1 MRMTLILHITAGSLA
16 LISGYI
22 ALFAAKGARVH
33 RGSGA
38 VFVYAM
44 LAMSFFGIVIAA
56 GRGVAPAINIPAGLL
71 CSYLVVTGL
80 TTFRPV
86 DAATRWLNAGALLVA
101 MAVSLT
107 TLTFGFQAVASG
119 GTRNGMPAF
128 PFLLFGIVALLGG
141 AGDLRM
147 IRSGVP
153 PRGGARIARH
163 LWRMCFALFIA
174 AMSFFLG
181 QADELPEAL
190 RIPLLLAVPVLA
202 PVVSIAYWLWRVRSR
217 PPVRAPVIARAP
229 AGPGTAQAQA
239 APATEVLV

>member
-22 ALFAAKGARVH
+22 ALYAAKGARVH
-33 RGSGA
+33 RGSGT

-44 LAMSFFGIVIAA
+44 LAMSVFGMAIAA

-80 TTFRPV
+80 TTFRSV

-101 MAVSLT
+101 MGVSLSS
-107 TLTFGFQAVASG
+107 LTFGVQAVANG
-119 GTRNGMPAF
+119 GMRNGMPAF
-128 PFLLFGIVALLGG
+128 PFFMFGIVALLGW

-153 PRGGARIARH
+153 PRGSARIARH

-174 AMSFFLG
+174 AMSFFIG
-181 QADELPEAL
+181 QADEFPEPL
-190 RIPLLLAVPVLA
+190 RIPLLLAIPVLA
-202 PVVSIAYWLWRVRSR
+202 PVVSMAYWLWRVRSR
-217 PPVRAPVIARAP
+217 PPVGGRVFARPP
-229 AGPGTAQAQA
+229 AGAGTAQADTARA
-239 APATEVLV
+239 AEALV

>member
-1 MRMTLILHITAGSLA
+1 MRTTLILHITAGSLA

-44 LAMSFFGIVIAA
+44 LAMSILGIAVAA

-71 CSYLVVTGL
+71 CSYLVVTAL
-80 TTFRPV
+80 TAVRPV
-86 DAATRWLNAGALLVA
+86 DAATRWLNAGAMLVA
-101 MAVSLT
+101 IGVSLT
-107 TLTFGFQAVASG
+107 SLTFGIQAAAHG

-128 PFLLFGIVALLGG
+128 PFFMFGIVALLGS

-153 PRGGARIARH
+153 PRGSARIARH

-174 AMSFFLG
+174 ALSFFIG
-181 QADELPEAL
+181 QADEFPKAL
-190 RIPLLLAVPVLA
+190 RIPLLLAIPVLA
-202 PVVSIAYWLWRVRSR
+202 PVVSMAYWVWRIRSR
-217 PPVRAPVIARAP
+217 PPVRRAVIARAA
-229 AGPGTAQAQA
+229 AGAGLA
-239 APATEVLV
+239 

>member
-1 MRMTLILHITAGSLA
+1 MRMTLILHIAAGSLA
-16 LISGYI
+16 LISGYV
-22 ALFAAKGARVH
+22 ALYAAKGARVH

-44 LAMSFFGIVIAA
+44 LAMSFFGMAIAA
-56 GRGVAPAINIPAGLL
+56 GRGVAPAINIPAALL

-80 TTFRPV
+80 TTLRPAG
-86 DAATRWLNAGALLVA
+86 AATRWLNAGALLVA
-101 MAVSLT
+101 MGVSLSS
-107 TLTFGFQAVASG
+107 LTFGIQAVANG
-119 GTRNGMPAF
+119 GMRNGMPAF
-128 PFLLFGIVALLGG
+128 PFFMFGIVALLGG

-147 IRSGVP
+147 LRAGVP

-181 QADELPEAL
+181 QADEFPEAL

-202 PVVSIAYWLWRVRSR
+202 PVVSMAYWLWRVRSP
-217 PPVRAPVIARAP
+217 PPVRGTMIARAP
-229 AGPGTAQAQA
+229 AGAGLA
-239 APATEVLV
+239 